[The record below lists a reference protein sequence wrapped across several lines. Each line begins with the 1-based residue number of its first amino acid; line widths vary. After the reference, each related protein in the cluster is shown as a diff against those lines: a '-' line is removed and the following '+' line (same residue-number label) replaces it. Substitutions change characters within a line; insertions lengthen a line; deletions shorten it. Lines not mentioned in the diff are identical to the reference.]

1 MQQEF
6 LTRHEYNVNHGL
18 LVKDIEQINKK
29 VEKVADKMDK
39 TIIDTEKNTAAIK
52 SHDLAF
58 QKFDAA
64 MEKLTDI
71 LNRVDKETMVNSKQ
85 LEWRSIINWKTIGAV
100 GMFITII
107 LQMILDKWAG

>member
-1 MQQEF
+1 MQQDF
-6 LTRHEYNVNHGL
+6 VTRHEYNVNHGL
-18 LVKDIEQINKK
+18 LVKDIEQTNKK
-29 VEKVADKMDK
+29 LEKVADKMEK
-39 TIIDTEKNTAAIK
+39 TIIDTEKNSAAIK

-85 LEWRSIINWKTIGAV
+85 LEWRSIINWKTLSALGF
-100 GMFITII
+100 FITMI
-107 LQMILDKWAG
+107 LNLILDKWAG